1 MVNARESDQVNQQDL
16 YRPKLPYRA
25 PEYTEAVAR
34 PRNSGDGSTGGQTM
48 GIPYDA
54 PTAGAGAS
62 EAVPVSRA
70 GLAWRIVA
78 SLVLAAVGI
87 NAIVRSV
94 PLWQSANVD
103 PASGAWVGAVALL
116 VLAGLALA
124 YPIVNLVRWVR
135 TARSRRQ
142 RPAA

>member
-1 MVNARESDQVNQQDL
+1 MVDARESNQVNQQDL
-16 YRPKLPYRA
+16 YQPKLPYRA

-34 PRNSGDGSTGGQTM
+34 PRNSGDGADGGYTM

-54 PTAGAGAS
+54 PTAGAAAS
-62 EAVPVSRA
+62 DAGPVSRA
-70 GLAWRIVA
+70 GLVWRIVA
-78 SLVLAAVGI
+78 SLVLTAVGI

-94 PLWQSANVD
+94 PLWQNANVD
-103 PASGAWVGAVALL
+103 ASTGSWVGGLALL

-135 TARSRRQ
+135 AARGRGQ

>member
-34 PRNSGDGSTGGQTM
+34 PRPGSDGGTGMTM

-62 EAVPVSRA
+62 DSVPVTRA

-78 SLVLAAVGI
+78 SLVLAAVGV

-103 PASGAWVGAVALL
+103 PTSGAWVGAVALL
-116 VLAGLALA
+116 ILAGLALA